1 MERRS
6 WRHTLLLGTLL
17 CLPLTGRVASA
28 TETPTVSQQVQWAT
42 ADTGVRL
49 TLRFPQPDAEDIDG
63 QRIYRIENEGLIGEA
78 GSPDLPLVNRLVR
91 IPDRSDVSLNIL
103 AEDWQPLDPVRVRPM
118 QERLHTEAD
127 LPLSWLE
134 SPAIY
139 GMDGWWPL
147 QAVSISEPMI
157 LRDQRVIQ
165 LSVAPL
171 RWNPAN
177 GALEELVTLDLSLD
191 FHGQNPVNQITA
203 PMPHSPLMAE
213 LVGDALISPP
223 PAEGT
228 LREIEWHTAERPL
241 NYLVFT
247 PGTALQNVRFQ
258 DWIDWKFRKGHH
270 MTIVTD
276 GDISWN
282 STAIRNTIIS
292 EYGGEYPPDY
302 VTLVGDPDGGSYVTP
317 TNGSQYDHAYA
328 AIAGNDILADVV
340 VGRISARSSTQLS
353 TIFNKILAYE
363 QDPDLANPG
372 WLHRAS
378 FLTGQGHCGLSMSQL
393 SRGAAFS
400 LVDNFGYTQID
411 TAFCAASPSYVST
424 WYNAGTSYYNY
435 RGWIGMEGLN
445 TTTIQNLTQGRR
457 TPVTVIFTC
466 SSGDFAS
473 GGDPAYTEAFLRAGN
488 AVTPGGGVAAM
499 GFCTSQTHTA
509 YNNVVCGGF
518 WYAILDQGIRQVG
531 TAMFRGK
538 YELFRSLPPGDS
550 NISNFSYWANLM
562 GDPGMNMWVGEPDV
576 LQISEA
582 PATLSAGDTRLAL
595 RVTTTGDQPV
605 ENTVVCAS
613 QPDGFQVLGL
623 TGPDGRVVLT
633 LPVLDEASP
642 LWITASHDDCVP
654 AMQDISLTSASATP
668 SLGSLEYDSDGNAW
682 ALPGTV
688 TSLDMRVSN
697 PTASTLSGASLTLSL
712 EPGVGTI
719 QVASAALPSIAPG
732 QSANLLSSLQFTVD
746 GDVSGD
752 APVWLDLT
760 LAWDGGNSV
769 SHRVLAD
776 VRTPR
781 LELSNPNVSGLNLMP
796 GTTSNL
802 QVEILNSGNLA
813 GNNLSLVAS
822 FPQESRFTTP
832 GTPVTLSLPAGGGS
846 DQLFVPVTVDAEAYA
861 GNNTMLDIAWTS
873 PLGMGGS
880 FSVPVRCGAGVQ
892 SEPSGPDAYGY
903 YAWED
908 SDAGEMS
915 MAYGW
920 IEIAPAA
927 GGTGT
932 VLNLTDTA
940 DEADDAAMVTLPFD
954 FTLYGV
960 TYSEMSVCSNGFV
973 SFGPDSHL
981 ETDFRNHYLPGAM
994 GPQPMLAVM
1003 WDDHK
1008 LTGGAQVCVEYLPSS
1023 HMVVVEWYRVRGNS
1037 QGVPNT
1043 FQLLL
1048 LDPAVY
1054 QTPTGDGD
1062 FVYQYHTFIDDQNN
1076 SQDFPYCTIGV
1087 EDHTGTRGMTFT
1099 NYDHWDATATPITG
1113 TRSIRFTTLQ
1123 QAPVG
1128 GVLEVLSPSLNY
1140 TLSSTEAMQET
1151 DSLRLGNSGTGLISW
1166 NARIEVEGDWPPSPA
1181 GLLRLAASR
1190 DTGGPDSFGY
1200 RWIDSDEDSGPEVNW
1215 VAPGDDA
1222 IAVDFEQNDAA
1233 AGPFEIGFDFS
1244 YYGQLFSSLYI
1255 SPNGFISFTDNAN
1268 YWNNAIGVPNDLAPD
1283 NAICGWWD
1291 DLLQEADLN
1300 GHVFRS
1306 HSADSLVV
1314 SWVDTPHYNP
1324 GQFGGPFTFQI
1335 ILESNGS
1342 ITLQYGEMTSGNPLS
1357 DSGTMGLQGPSA
1369 EEGFAIRHMLISR
1382 SDYAVRIS
1390 PPFWLEL
1397 STSGGLLGAQQTT
1410 AVPVVARNEPSGL
1423 LLPEGV
1429 WNARIVVESGDQSFD
1444 VPVTLTIAE
1453 VGVGGDPNAN
1463 PYPTDFSLGRV
1474 WPNPFNPTTTVEL
1487 GIPDSRPVRLRLY
1500 NLQGQL
1506 VRTLLEGS
1514 QAPGTLQ
1521 LTLDASALAS
1531 GVYLLSLEGDGFQQT
1546 RKIALVR

>member
-1 MERRS
+1 
-6 WRHTLLLGTLL
+6 
-17 CLPLTGRVASA
+17 
-28 TETPTVSQQVQWAT
+28 
-42 ADTGVRL
+42 
-49 TLRFPQPDAEDIDG
+49 I
-63 QRIYRIENEGLIGEA
+63 
-78 GSPDLPLVNRLVR
+78 
-91 IPDRSDVSLNIL
+91 
-103 AEDWQPLDPVRVRPM
+103 
-118 QERLHTEAD
+118 
-127 LPLSWLE
+127 
-134 SPAIY
+134 
-139 GMDGWWPL
+139 
-147 QAVSISEPMI
+147 
-157 LRDQRVIQ
+157 
-165 LSVAPL
+165 
-171 RWNPAN
+171 
-177 GALEELVTLDLSLD
+177 
-191 FHGQNPVNQITA
+191 NPVNQITR
-203 PMPHSPLMAE
+203 PIPHSPLMAE
-213 LVGDALISPP
+213 LVGDALISPLD
-223 PAEGT
+223 ANET
-228 LREIEWHTAERPL
+228 SRDIQWQTAVMPL

-247 PGTALQNVRFQ
+247 PASALANVSFQ

-562 GDPGMNMWVGEPDV
+562 GDPGMNMWVGEPEV

-595 RVTTTGDQPV
+595 RVTTTSDQPV

-654 AMQDISLTSASATP
+654 VLQDVA
-668 SLGSLEYDSDGNAW
+668 LGSAPLPGLSNLVYQSSGNAW
-682 ALPGTV
+682 ALPGSQ
-688 TSLDMRVSN
+688 TSLDLSVTN
-697 PTASTLSGASLTLSL
+697 PLATAITGATLSL
-712 EPGVGTI
+712 SLPAGAGTLE
-719 QVASAALPSIAPG
+719 QGSVSLPSIAAG
-732 QSANLLSSLQFTVD
+732 QSASLPTPFLFTLD
-746 GDVSGD
+746 ADVSSGE
-752 APVWLDLT
+752 PVWLDLD
-760 LAWDGGNSV
+760 LSWDGGNSV
-769 SHRVLAD
+769 RHRLIAD

-781 LELSNPNVSGLNLMP
+781 LELGSP
-796 GTTSNL
+796 
-802 QVEILNSGNLA
+802 NLA
-813 GNNLSLVAS
+813 GTSLLPGQSGSLQLQILNAGNLDGAELSLVAS
-822 FPQESRFTTP
+822 FPAESLFSTP
-832 GTPVTLSLPAGGGS
+832 GTPVTLSIAAGESS
-846 DQLFVPVTVDAEAYA
+846 DQLVVPVSVAQEAFA
-861 GNNTMLDIAWTS
+861 GNNSMLRIDWSS
-873 PLGMGGS
+873 PLGLHGS
-880 FSVPVRCGAGVQ
+880 FVVPVRCGAGVPH
-892 SEPSGPDAYGY
+892 EPTGPDEYGY
-903 YAWED
+903 YAWEND
-908 SDAGEMS
+908 DEGDQS
-915 MAYGW
+915 MEFGW
-920 IEIAPAA
+920 LEIAPDA
-927 GGTGT
+927 GGSGT
-932 VLNLTDTA
+932 VLDLSDHG
-940 DEADDAAMVTLPFD
+940 DEEDDATLVNLPFP

-960 TYSEMSVCSNGFV
+960 SYTEMSVCSNGFV
-973 SFGPDSHL
+973 SFGSNAHL
-981 ETDFRNHYLPGAM
+981 ETEFRNHYLPGALS
-994 GPQPMLAVM
+994 PKPMLAVM

-1008 LTGGAQVCVEYLPSS
+1008 ITGGAQVCVEYLEES
-1023 HMVVVEWYRVRGNS
+1023 HMFAVEWYRVRGNS
-1037 QGVPNT
+1037 TGGPNT

-1054 QTPTGDGD
+1054 QTDSGDGD
-1062 FVYQYHTFIDDQNN
+1062 FIYQYNMFQNDQSNA
-1076 SQDFPYCTIGV
+1076 QDFPYCTIGL
-1087 EDHTGTRGMTFT
+1087 EDHTGTQGLTLT
-1099 NYDHWDATATPITG
+1099 NYNHWDPTATPITG
-1113 TRSIRFTTLQ
+1113 TRAIRFSTQRQASSEGIPAPQESALDFAMSDLADETASDTLHLHNL
-1123 QAPVG
+1123 G
-1128 GVLEVLSPSLNY
+1128 G
-1140 TLSSTEAMQET
+1140 
-1151 DSLRLGNSGTGLISW
+1151 GLMTWS
-1166 NARIEVEGDWPPSPA
+1166 ARIEFDTDWISSPA
-1181 GLLRLAASR
+1181 RPADSR
-1190 DTGGPDSFGY
+1190 DAGGPDVYGY
-1200 RWIDSDEDSGPEVNW
+1200 RWVDSEEDSGPEVNW

-1222 IAVDFEQNDAA
+1222 IAVDFVQNDAA

-1291 DLLQEADLN
+1291 DLLQDGN
-1300 GHVFRS
+1300 TDGYVFRQAS
-1306 HSADSLVV
+1306 EDSLVIA
-1314 SWVDTPHYNP
+1314 WVNAPHYNP
-1324 GQFGGPFTFQI
+1324 DQFGGPFTFEL
-1335 ILESNGS
+1335 ILEANGR
-1342 ITLQYGEMTSGNPLS
+1342 ITLLYGNMSSADDDS
-1357 DSGTMGLQGPSA
+1357 DSGTSGVQGPQA
-1369 EEGFAIRHMLISR
+1369 DQGFVVHHMEQAI
-1382 SDYAVRIS
+1382 DNYAVRIL
-1390 PPFWLEL
+1390 PPIWLQL
-1397 STSGGLLGAQQTT
+1397 PIRSGILAGGNTIDLNVEVYNSING
-1410 AVPVVARNEPSGL
+1410 
-1423 LLPEGV
+1423 LLPEGDYEGEV
-1429 WNARIVVESGDQSFD
+1429 TVQANTGQDPFPVAVHLHVGAVD
-1444 VPVTLTIAE
+1444 VDNNPVRPATFALQA
-1453 VGVGGDPNAN
+1453 P
-1463 PYPTDFSLGRV
+1463 R
-1474 WPNPFNPTTTVEL
+1474 PNPFNPSTRIAFNLAESRPVEL
-1487 GIPDSRPVRLRLY
+1487 GVY

-1506 VRTLLEGS
+1506 VARLLNGETLPAGEHSELFDGS
-1514 QAPGTLQ
+1514 
-1521 LTLDASALAS
+1521 
-1531 GVYLLSLEGDGFQQT
+1531 
-1546 RKIALVR
+1546 